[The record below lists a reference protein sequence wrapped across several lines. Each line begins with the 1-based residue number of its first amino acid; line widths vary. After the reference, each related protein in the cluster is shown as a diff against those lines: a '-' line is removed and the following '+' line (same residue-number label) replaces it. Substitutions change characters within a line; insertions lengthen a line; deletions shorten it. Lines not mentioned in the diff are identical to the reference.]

1 MSNDKRELIRSK
13 IFEAA
18 ARQDADGAWMKQH
31 VILADGSHIG
41 LGALEYNAIDELI
54 EEIFEVVGDDKE
66 LRAFMFSELEMH
78 SKAGDYKQRREEAL
92 GWKPGMTVGSP
103 DVPQETVDEYVG
115 VSFRCEQCDGEQDGN

>member
-31 VILADGSHIG
+31 VILADGTHLG
-41 LGALEYNAIDELI
+41 LGANQYNDLDDLI
-54 EEIFEVVGDDKE
+54 EEIFGVVGDDKE
-66 LRAFMFSELEMH
+66 LREFVFNELEMH
-78 SKAGDYKQRREEAL
+78 AKEGDYKRRREEAL

-115 VSFRCEQCDGEQDGN
+115 VSFRCERCDGE